1 MYTSNYGTNRR
12 SNSGN
17 KANSLFPTM
26 SDFRQQAL
34 QAGVNA
40 AKNNASSGN
49 SGNSGGS
56 SYNYGSSY
64 NRGSGSRG
72 SGSRGGGGGSA
83 AVSAPAASAP
93 VVQTNPYAEWLAQ
106 QRAAVEA
113 AAAAKRQAAQ
123 DAYNRGMNALNNAYS
138 SGKNL
143 LTENYNSSLGTMQE
157 AYDNGVAGV
166 NRQADKTQNE
176 AYINYML
183 SKRDLPQMM
192 TAQGINGG
200 AAESTL
206 ASLANQYGNS
216 RNEIDVGRNSNLG
229 DLLQNLNANKASA
242 LQAYNSSLADL
253 ESRRMAY
260 QMELEN
266 ALAQQIVSAA
276 NTRYD
281 ALADIGNTYL
291 SHAQEW
297 AASVQDAA
305 AAAAAATYTANNTPA
320 SVSAQQGAYGGGST
334 NYSLINRLFGTGSTT
349 DDVIS
354 QLSGMGYSS
363 SQIQQML
370 MGYPA

>member
-1 MYTSNYGTNRR
+1 MAINTRPSVSSDG
-12 SNSGN
+12 GN
-17 KANSLFPTM
+17 KVYSFFPPM

-40 AKNNASSGN
+40 AKKNASSGN
-49 SGNSGGS
+49 AGNSGGS
-56 SYNYGSSY
+56 SYSYGSSY

-72 SGSRGGGGGSA
+72 GGSSGGGSA
-83 AVSAPAASAP
+83 AVSTPAVSTPA
-93 VVQTNPYAEWLAQ
+93 VQTNPYADWLAQ
-106 QRAAVEA
+106 QQAMVEA

-123 DAYNRGMNALNNAYS
+123 DAYNRGMNALNSAYS
-138 SGKNL
+138 NSKDL
-143 LTENYNSSLGTMQE
+143 LGQNYDSSLGTMQD
-157 AYDNGVAGV
+157 AYDYGVEGV
-166 NRQADKTQNE
+166 NRQADKTQNQ

-216 RNEIDVGRNSNLG
+216 RNEIDVGRNSSLG

-370 MGYPA
+370 MGYTA